1 VSNDRLH
8 ARVKAELDELKSEGR
23 YKVFRALR
31 SPMGPVVD
39 IEGAGETVMLC
50 SNDYLGLANHP
61 DVVAASKRALD
72 DYGAGTASVR
82 FITGTFAPH
91 DALESKL
98 AQFSHTEAALSYV
111 SAWTANEAVF
121 PTLVGPNDAILSDA
135 LNHASLID
143 SIRQTKGAAREVY
156 AHGDLSQLEH
166 LLQKHRDAEVR
177 WVVTD
182 GVFSMEGDVADLD
195 GLVRLCE
202 QYAAILVVDDSHGVG
217 VLGATGK
224 GTAEHCDV
232 LGRIDVLTGTLGK
245 ALGGAAGGYV
255 ATSRDV
261 IDVLRQRGRPSL
273 FSNAL
278 PVAVACGAAAA
289 IDVLQREPQRLQRLH
304 QNVARLRDGLSAL
317 GFDCRPSPSAIIPII
332 VGETEVA
339 IAKSA
344 RLLQLGVMVI
354 GFGYP
359 VVPKGEARLRI
370 QVSASLEDAHI
381 DKALTAFSQ
390 L

>member
-1 VSNDRLH
+1 MTSSLLH
-8 ARVKAELDELKSEGR
+8 ARLRAEITELQEAGR
-23 YKVFRALR
+23 YKVFRSLR

-39 IEGAGETVMLC
+39 IEGVGDTVMLC

-61 DVVAASKRALD
+61 DVVAATKKGVEL
-72 DYGAGTASVR
+72 YGAGTASVR

-91 DALESKL
+91 AELEQKL
-98 AQFSHTEAALSYV
+98 AAFSHTDASLSYV

-121 PTLVGPNDAILSDA
+121 PTLVTTDDVVLSDA

-143 SIRQTKGAAREVY
+143 SIRQTKATREVY
-156 AHGDLSQLEH
+156 AHSDLVQLES
-166 LLQKHRDAEVR
+166 LLQKHRDAAVR

-182 GVFSMEGDVADLD
+182 GVFSMEGDVVDL
-195 GLVRLCE
+195 LRVVELCE
-202 QYAAILVVDDSHGVG
+202 EYDAILVMDDSHGVG
-217 VLGATGK
+217 VLGETGK
-224 GTAEHCDV
+224 GTAEHAGV
-232 LGRIDVLTGTLGK
+232 LGRVDVLTGTLGK

-255 ATSRDV
+255 AASSDV

-278 PVAVACGAAAA
+278 PVPVSCGAAAA
-289 IDVLQREPQRLQRLH
+289 VDVLQNEPQRL
-304 QNVARLRDGLSAL
+304 ARLRSNVATLREGLRDL
-317 GFDCRPSPSAIIPII
+317 GYDCRPSPSAIIPII

-344 RLLQLGVMVI
+344 RLLELGVMVI

-359 VVPKGEARLRI
+359 VVPKGEARLRV
-370 QVSASLEDAHI
+370 QVSAALEREHI
-381 DKALTAFSQ
+381 DKALAAFAQ

>member
-1 VSNDRLH
+1 MSNELLHQRLQ
-8 ARVKAELDELKSEGR
+8 VEIAELQQSGR
-23 YKVFRALR
+23 YKVFRSLK

-39 IEGAGETVMLC
+39 IDGFGETIMLC

-61 DVVAASKRALD
+61 SVVAATKRGLD
-72 DYGAGTASVR
+72 EYGAGTASVR

-91 DALESKL
+91 VELEATL
-98 AQFSHTEAALSYV
+98 ASFSHTDAALSYV

-121 PTLVGPNDAILSDA
+121 PTLVGPNDVVLSDA

-143 SIRQTKGAAREVY
+143 SIRQTKSAREVY
-156 AHGDLSQLEH
+156 AHGDLTLLESQLQQH
-166 LLQKHRDAEVR
+166 ADKDVR

-182 GVFSMEGDVADLD
+182 GVFSMEGDVVDLAR
-195 GLVRLCE
+195 VVELCKE
-202 QYAAILVVDDSHGVG
+202 YNAILVMDDSHGVG
-217 VLGATGK
+217 VLGESGK
-224 GTAEHCDV
+224 GTAEHAGV
-232 LGRIDVLTGTLGK
+232 LGEVDIITGTLGK

-255 ATSRDV
+255 AASSDV
-261 IDVLRQRGRPSL
+261 VDILRQRGRPSL

-278 PVAVACGAAAA
+278 PVPVACGAAAA
-289 IDVLQREPQRLQRLH
+289 IDVVTNEPQRLAKLRS
-304 QNVARLRDGLSAL
+304 NVNAMREGLRKL

-344 RLLQLGVMVI
+344 RLLELGVMVI

-359 VVPKGEARLRI
+359 VVPKGEARLRV
-370 QVSASLEDAHI
+370 QVSAALEQEHI
-381 DKALTAFSQ
+381 DRALSAFAQ